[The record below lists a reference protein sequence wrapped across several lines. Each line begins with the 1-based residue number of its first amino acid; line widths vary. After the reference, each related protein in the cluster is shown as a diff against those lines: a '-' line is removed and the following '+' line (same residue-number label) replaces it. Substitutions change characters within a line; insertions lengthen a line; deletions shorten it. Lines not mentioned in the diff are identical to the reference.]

1 MLLLFTVVII
11 YYASRRKLLADVV
24 CVSEWEI
31 ARSSSFQ
38 AFYADFGDYSEEKE
52 RERETHFEV
61 KLQAE
66 HSVAARKELFSWLFF
81 IF

>member
-1 MLLLFTVVII
+1 MLLLFTVII

-38 AFYADFGDYSEEKE
+38 AFYADFGDYSKEKERE

-61 KLQAE
+61 KLQEE
-66 HSVAARKELFSWLFF
+66 HSVAAAEY
-81 IF
+81 